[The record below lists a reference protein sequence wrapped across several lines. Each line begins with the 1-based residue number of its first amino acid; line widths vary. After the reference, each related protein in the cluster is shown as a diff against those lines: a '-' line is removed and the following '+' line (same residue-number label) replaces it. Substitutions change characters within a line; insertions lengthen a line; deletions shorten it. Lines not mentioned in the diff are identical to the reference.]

1 MITEI
6 DRTHFFADAREHI
19 VHSTLVVTAVAGPL
33 VEEPEI
39 LANWARLKER
49 LHGIGTRM
57 GYRTFMVL
65 VDASDSDLR
74 TEIEAFSS
82 GQNACASWRI
92 VAAPV
97 DQSEDF
103 SMMLNE
109 TEWRASKAAFDQ
121 QLPVLK
127 VVRLGK
133 AV

>member
-6 DRTHFFADAREHI
+6 DKTHFLADARERAAH
-19 VHSTLVVTAVAGPL
+19 VTFVVTAVGDPL
-33 VEEPEI
+33 AEETDI
-39 LANWARLKER
+39 LASWALLKER

-57 GYRTFMVL
+57 GYRTFMAL
-65 VDASDSDLR
+65 VDGSESDLR

-82 GQNACASWRI
+82 GQNTCASWRI

-97 DQSEDF
+97 DKSEDF
-103 SMMLNE
+103 FMLLNE
-109 TEWRASKAAFDQ
+109 TEWRASKAAFDHH
-121 QLPVLK
+121 LPVLR